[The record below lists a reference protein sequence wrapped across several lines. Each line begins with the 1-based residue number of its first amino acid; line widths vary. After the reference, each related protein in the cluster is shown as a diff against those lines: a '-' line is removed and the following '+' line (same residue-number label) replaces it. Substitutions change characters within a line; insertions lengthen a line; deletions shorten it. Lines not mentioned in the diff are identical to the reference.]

1 MIHGGIMKKLFLL
14 FTLSLLLVSMA
25 WGASAVVTQ
34 RPSHIDLSTATSES
48 AVLMTLSGYTSNDA
62 RYRLYNGGNNYD
74 CWDEVGDAYISSNS
88 YAAGPQVP
96 GTPITSSTFW
106 ILSQRGNNNTHV
118 ASYRDRQGPGYGSNY
133 QTAALPAA
141 TSITAPFTL
150 SGTFSGSND
159 VKHVVLGFDGAT
171 LVTAASTELSTGT
184 FTLTAPT
191 GTTISKIEIRQVDNT
206 SLGNLTGTWSAAAS
220 GITISAGNITA
231 APTFDPPAGIY
242 STTLNVSISSETL
255 GATIRYT
262 TNGTEPS
269 STVGTIYNTPIV
281 VSANTTIKA
290 IAYAVG
296 YDPSFVSTAVYE
308 YPTAVSN
315 IAALRAG
322 TAGGTVYKL
331 TGEAVL
337 TYKNA
342 ARNVKYIQD
351 ATAAIVIDDASGKIS
366 TNYDLYDG
374 ITGITG
380 TLNVYNGL
388 LQFIPVG
395 DPGAATSINNVV
407 TPEIRTLSSLT
418 SADQGKLIKVQG
430 TAITHATYTDF
441 PATAQNLNAADA
453 TGTVILR
460 TFANTDYANTPIPVV
475 AVDLISLVGQFGT
488 DMQVS
493 PRFLS
498 DIQYTGGGTPT
509 IILSGTIDPMINIAG
524 LPSEEFGQYNLS
536 GIDLTQNISVAAP
549 EHFEVAS
556 DFEGPF
562 SSTLSL
568 SPAFDGTIYVRIISE
583 IVGEHSGDIV
593 HSSFGAANASIRAT
607 GETIAPDGE
616 ITVNSTM
623 TAFYQEIGTPSA
635 SQSYSF
641 TSTGLSLSTEIA
653 VPAPFELSQNGSSAW
668 AQSINVASNYNGL
681 IYVRLNGTE
690 FGEYTDIEITHT
702 NANASPVSIT
712 VSGTVNVVAGPV
724 ENLFFSEYIEGS
736 SNNKAI
742 EIFNASGSAV
752 DLSRYKVELYSNGS
766 LTVGNTLT
774 LTGIL
779 AAGDV
784 YVIANA
790 QAAPEILAVADVTS
804 TVTFFNGDDAL
815 ALRCINPD
823 TIIDVFG
830 EIGVDPGTGWAV
842 AGLTNAT
849 VDHTLIRKP
858 TVVSGNIDW
867 AAQFGTDVN
876 NSEWIVQ
883 DIDYFD
889 NIGIHNFGSGP
900 QYTAAPVFDP
910 VGGTFTETTNVSL
923 TCSTEN
929 SVIRYTLDGSVPTTE
944 IGTIYVSAIPIT
956 ETTTIKAIAYATGFE
971 PSAVVTHEYTITIQ
985 GDSPFVHY
993 WNFNADVPATN
1004 ANWDQPINA
1013 TQGTGQLTYSFANA
1027 VSYGGTAINGMDA
1040 EVTGG
1045 SFVPQGGEENINNGE
1060 HLDLAAPTTGY
1071 ENIILSY
1078 ATRRTST
1085 GFSSQE
1091 IQYSINGID
1100 FINKET
1106 VDVSA
1111 HANNWVAGQVITVD
1125 FSEIPAANN
1134 NPNFKIRVVVTGAT
1148 TSTGNNRFD
1157 NIQVNGTATSGGTL
1171 DTPIVTIVQNGT
1183 NVDLSWTAIPG
1194 ASSYRIESSDDP
1206 YGTFTQVGSTT
1217 GNTTISIPATP
1228 AKKFY
1233 RVIALP

>member
-1 MIHGGIMKKLFLL
+1 MKKLFLL
-14 FTLSLLLVSMA
+14 FTLSLLLVGMA
-25 WGASAVVTQ
+25 WGATATVTQ
-34 RPSHIDLSTATSES
+34 RPSHIDLSTDTAES
-48 AVLMTLSGYTSNDA
+48 AVLMTLSDYPQDDV
-62 RYRLYNGGNNYD
+62 RYRLYSGGNNYN
-74 CWDEVGDAYISSNS
+74 CWDEATAAYIESNS
-88 YAAGPQVP
+88 YAVGPQVL
-96 GTPITSSTFW
+96 GTPSTSTTFW
-106 ILSQRGNNNTHV
+106 ILSQRGNNNSAA
-118 ASYRDRQGPGYGSNY
+118 ASYRDRQGPGYSSNY
-133 QTAALPAA
+133 QTAPLPAA

-150 SGTFSGSND
+150 SGSFSGNHD
-159 VKHVVLGFDGAT
+159 VKHVALGFDGAT
-171 LVTAASTELSTGT
+171 LVTAASTELSTGA

-191 GTTISKIEIRQVDNT
+191 GTTINKIEIRQVDNT
-206 SLGNLTGTWSAAAS
+206 SLGNLTGTWSADAS

-242 STTLNVSISSETL
+242 TTAFNVTISSITP
-255 GATIRYT
+255 GATIRFT
-262 TNGTEPS
+262 TDGSTPS
-269 STVGTIYNTPIV
+269 STVGTIYSTPIA

-290 IAYAVG
+290 IAYAAG
-296 YDPSFVSTAVYE
+296 FDPSFVSTSVYAF
-308 YPTAVSN
+308 PTAVSN

-322 TAGGTVYKL
+322 SADGTVYMI

-337 TYKNA
+337 TYKNT

-351 ATAAIVIDDASGKIS
+351 ATGAIVIDDASGKIA
-366 TNYDLYDG
+366 TDYDLYDG

-380 TLNVYNGL
+380 TLNVYNNMV
-388 LQFIPVG
+388 QFIPVA
-395 DPGAATSINNVV
+395 DPGAATSTNNVV

-430 TAITHATYTDF
+430 TTIAHATFTDF
-441 PATAQNLNAADA
+441 PATAQNLDA
-453 TGTVILR
+453 TDATATLILR

-475 AVDLISLVGQFGT
+475 AVDLICLVGQFGT

-498 DIQYTGGGTPT
+498 DIQFAGGGTSV
-509 IILSGTIDPMINIAG
+509 INLSGSIDPLINIAG
-524 LPSEEFGQYNLS
+524 LPSEEYGQYNLS
-536 GIDLTQNISVAAP
+536 GEDLTQNIIVTAP
-549 EHFEVAS
+549 DHFDIAS

-562 SSTLSL
+562 STSLSL
-568 SPAFDGTIYVRIISE
+568 SPTFDGTIYVRIISE
-583 IVGEHSGDIV
+583 IVGEHIGDIL
-593 HSSFGAANASIRAT
+593 HSSLGAETVSIRVT

-623 TAFYQEIGTPSA
+623 TAFYQEIGSPSA

-641 TSTGLSLSTEIA
+641 TGTGLSLTTDIA
-653 VPAPFELSQNGSSAW
+653 VAAPFELSQNGNSPW
-668 AQSINVASNYNGL
+668 AQSINVAANYSGL

-690 FGEYTDIEITHT
+690 FGEYNDIEISHT

-712 VSGTVNVVAGPV
+712 VSGTINIVAGPV

-742 EIFNASGSAV
+742 EIFNASDSAV

-766 LTVGNTLT
+766 STPINTLV
-774 LTGIL
+774 LEGNL
-779 AAGDV
+779 AAGQV

-790 QAAPEILAVADVTS
+790 QAAPEILAVSDITS
-804 TVTFFNGDDAL
+804 TVTYFNGDDAL

-858 TVVSGNIDW
+858 TVTQGNTDW
-867 AAQFGTDVN
+867 AAQFGTEVN
-876 NSEWIVQ
+876 DSEWIVQ
-883 DIDYFD
+883 NIDYFD
-889 NIGIHNFGSGP
+889 NIGIHNFGTGP
-900 QYTAAPVFDP
+900 QYTAAPSFDP
-910 VGGTFTETTNVSL
+910 AGGTFTEAITVSL
-923 TCSTEN
+923 SSSTEN

-956 ETTTIKAIAYATGFE
+956 ETTTIKAIAYATGYE
-971 PSAVVTHEYTITIQ
+971 PSAVVTQEYTITIQ
-985 GDSPFVHY
+985 GDSPFMHY
-993 WNFNADVPATN
+993 WNFNVGVPASG
-1004 ANWDQPINA
+1004 NWDQPINA
-1013 TQGTGQLTYSFANA
+1013 TQGTGQLTYTFANA

-1040 EVTGG
+1040 EVNGG

-1060 HLDLAAPTTGY
+1060 YFEMTAPTAGY

-1085 GFSSQE
+1085 GFNSQE
-1091 IQYSINGID
+1091 IQYSINGTD
-1100 FINKET
+1100 FITKET

-1111 HANNWVAGQVITVD
+1111 HANSWVAGQVITID
-1125 FSEIPAANN
+1125 FSGIPAANN
-1134 NPNFKIRVVVTGAT
+1134 NPNFKMRVVVTGAST
-1148 TSTGNNRFD
+1148 TTGNNRFD
-1157 NIQVNGTATSGGTL
+1157 NIQVNGSAITGGTM
-1171 DTPIVTIVQNGT
+1171 DTPIVTIVHNGN
-1183 NVDLSWTAIPG
+1183 NVELSWPAITG
-1194 ASSYRIESSDDP
+1194 ATSYRIESSDDP
-1206 YGTFTQVGSTT
+1206 YTGFIQAGITGDTTF
-1217 GNTTISIPATP
+1217 SIPAAP
-1228 AKKFY
+1228 AMKFF